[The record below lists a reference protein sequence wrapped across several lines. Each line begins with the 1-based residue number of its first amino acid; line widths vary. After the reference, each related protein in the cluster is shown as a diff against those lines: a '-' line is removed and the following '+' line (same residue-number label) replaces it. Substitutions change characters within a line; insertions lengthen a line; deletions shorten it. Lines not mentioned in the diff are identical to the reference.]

1 MWAREADGR
10 THQAE
15 RQGIPTGLGTV
26 IARGKGMG
34 HSRKEGKSLK
44 GMGKKA
50 LDWRRSRG

>member
-1 MWAREADGR
+1 MWAWEADGR

-15 RQGIPTGLGTV
+15 GQGIPMGLGTV
-26 IARGKGMG
+26 IACGKGMG
-34 HSRKEGKSLK
+34 HSGKEGKSLK